1 MNQSPAL
8 NEQFLST
15 LISPKS
21 LTFNQIH
28 ILYICKAAV
37 SQFQRIKNSICFTV
51 YIYFPPTERSFRFKI
66 EMSGKISSKFELA
79 TLYNVLIGKVSSYNI
94 SQHIFCVWF
103 VIEISKERFQEKN
116 DNFLETLIYYQ
127 TQKTIFCV

>member
-1 MNQSPAL
+1 MVRADSPPKKLMNQSQTL

-28 ILYICKAAV
+28 TYICKAAE

-79 TLYNVLIGKVSSYNI
+79 TLYNVLIGKVSSYNTYKSTYI
-94 SQHIFCVWF
+94 LCLVCYWDITGKVLGKKLKIFW
-103 VIEISKERFQEKN
+103 KP
-116 DNFLETLIYYQ
+116 
-127 TQKTIFCV
+127 

>member
-1 MNQSPAL
+1 M
-8 NEQFLST
+8 
-15 LISPKS
+15 
-21 LTFNQIH
+21 
-28 ILYICKAAV
+28 

-103 VIEISKERFQEKN
+103 VIEISKEKFYEKN
-116 DNFLETLIYYQ
+116 DNFLGNLNLLSDSEDNIL
-127 TQKTIFCV
+127 CVK